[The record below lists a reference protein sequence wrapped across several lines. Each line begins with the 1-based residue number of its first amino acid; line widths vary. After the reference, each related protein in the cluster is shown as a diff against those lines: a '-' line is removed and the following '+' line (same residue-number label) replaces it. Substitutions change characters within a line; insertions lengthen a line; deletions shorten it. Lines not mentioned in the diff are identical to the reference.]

1 MSRQIVFGI
10 LLFFLTNV
18 YSQRKSG
25 EVNYKLFAIK
35 FELDSKDTSIN
46 DITKKIWKEAENQ
59 SFKLSFNNL
68 KSSFIQ
74 HQVLTKENE
83 IGKTNILDKI
93 ASNLVSTPYSYFI
106 DFSEKSYILKTVD
119 GILIEKPREIYN
131 WKITTETKNIGSYLC
146 YKATCFKSFI
156 GRDGKEKS
164 IQITAWFAPSLPYS
178 FGPKD
183 YNGLPGLILE
193 LTENKSIY
201 YASNIS
207 IFNDI
212 EIKIQFPS
220 GKTISEFEY
229 AKKIL
234 TE

>member
-1 MSRQIVFGI
+1 M
-10 LLFFLTNV
+10 
-18 YSQRKSG
+18 
-25 EVNYKLFAIK
+25 
-35 FELDSKDTSIN
+35 
-46 DITKKIWKEAENQ
+46 
-59 SFKLSFNNL
+59 
-68 KSSFIQ
+68 
-74 HQVLTKENE
+74 
-83 IGKTNILDKI
+83 
-93 ASNLVSTPYSYFI
+93 STPYSYFI
-106 DFSEKSYILKTVD
+106 DFSEKNYIFKTVD
-119 GILIEKPREIYN
+119 GILIEKTREIYN
-131 WKITTETKNIGSYLC
+131 WKITTETKNIDSYLC
-146 YKATCFKSFI
+146 YKASCFKSLI

-193 LTENKSIY
+193 LIENKSIY

-212 EIKIQFPS
+212 EIKIQFPT